1 MAPFRCSGLQQGT
14 ELRTCVFS
22 RSTSQEKALG
32 TFDGKCVWCNPS
44 RMETVCATP
53 QLKKLLVY
61 NLRVL
66 SIMDHAMT
74 TRMACMRIP
83 EEYRAEI
90 VLAAT
95 GRDVGHY
102 ESQIGAAVTP
112 PATPPAAAEEL
123 MEGEGMA
130 PADEPLGIEEPSES
144 HDEADAASDDG
155 SLGLVPSVYAESEP
169 ETDVDIQQEMDAAVA
184 LMVPAPSVVDAAQ
197 HEGPALPP
205 KRRRLREKNHPT
217 DAAMLDTVLD
227 NPRQDLS
234 RHPQPWKKAPR

>member
-83 EEYRAEI
+83 EEHRAEI

-95 GRDVGHY
+95 GRHVGHY
-102 ESQIGAAVTP
+102 AK
-112 PATPPAAAEEL
+112 
-123 MEGEGMA
+123 
-130 PADEPLGIEEPSES
+130 
-144 HDEADAASDDG
+144 
-155 SLGLVPSVYAESEP
+155 
-169 ETDVDIQQEMDAAVA
+169 VA
-184 LMVPAPSVVDAAQ
+184 LM
-197 HEGPALPP
+197 LPDP
-205 KRRRLREKNHPT
+205 LWLISWRRRLREKSHPT